1 MGPRVPQ
8 NYQGG
13 KEGERFSRESSLR
26 RQQRFSTSA
35 LLTLG
40 LRQSFV
46 VGAASPH
53 FHARTTLCTSPPPHR
68 GNQKCLQTLPNV
80 HGGWNRSRGRAT
92 GPWWR
97 VASWWRRLGE
107 EGRVR
112 SCGALNTGLR
122 G

>member
-53 FHARTTLCTSPPPHR
+53 FHARTTLCTSPTPTSRQSEMSPDIAQCPR
-68 GNQKCLQTLPNV
+68 GMESLQGESHWAV
-80 HGGWNRSRGRAT
+80 VGGGELVEETWRG
-92 GPWWR
+92 G
-97 VASWWRRLGE
+97 
-107 EGRVR
+107 
-112 SCGALNTGLR
+112 
-122 G
+122 